1 MKKLLF
7 IIPPYF
13 NADDYLNKSR
23 AAVLPAFTMPYGI
36 LSMESYLSAR
46 CRSTIDMQLLDLN
59 ITLQKLVDQRFEGEY
74 AAVFAEEIR
83 TRLREFSPQFVGVSA
98 LFNSSNRYIQD
109 IVKVCKDFDPAII
122 TLAGGGLPSA
132 AYKLMLESC
141 PALDA
146 ICKGEGEL
154 PLRDLLDADDP
165 WEVIRKHKSWIARDE
180 LAANK
185 VPQHTFLENLD
196 DIPPFDF
203 KSINLDHYNNRSID
217 KQHSW
222 RPKRE
227 MAIHTS
233 RGCPFLCVF
242 CSNPS
247 LHGRDVRTMSIE
259 RVVADV
265 RRMKEEF
272 GMTVLLLE
280 DDHFFNDK
288 DRAKQILRELAALEI
303 RVEFPNGVA
312 VYAIDDE
319 VAELFSKA
327 GVSAVA
333 LAVESG
339 SDHVLNNIIRKP
351 LKKRLIRPAVE
362 ALRKFNVRSHVFIVI
377 GLPGEQDEHRAETL
391 QMLLDCGFDWVHVYL
406 AMPIF
411 GSRLYDICVEKGYI
425 DNPNSQDFVATKS
438 VIRAPGV
445 DPVKLEAFAYE
456 MQLRV
461 NFIENHN
468 MKMGRYDVPM
478 DYLKNV
484 VSKYPDHAFGHY
496 FLAKCYRAT
505 DDRFFGGRTFLAV
518 SWISAI
524 ATTGGAIWRKNT
536 ACISTLRRLSCRARI
551 RECCKPHSRRGNSRQ
566 TNWCSGYPT
575 SECVAPI
582 GCRNDH
588 AQSARSAGPS
598 HRATAT
604 TPEDRVRMV
613 RTIRPGKHGQWLRL
627 SFVKRS
633 TDQAA

>member
-1 MKKLLF
+1 MLVNDGALVKKVLF

-23 AAVLPAFTMPYGI
+23 AAVLPAFTVPYGI
-36 LSMESYLSAR
+36 LSLESYLRANCKSP
-46 CRSTIDMQLLDLN
+46 IDMRMLDLN
-59 ITLQKLVDQRFEGEY
+59 ITLQKLVE
-74 AAVFAEEIR
+74 ANFAGDYMACFRREIEQ
-83 TRLREFSPQFVGVSA
+83 RLREFGPQFVGVSA

-109 IVKVCKDFDPAII
+109 VVKSCKDYDPNIV

-132 AYKLMLESC
+132 AYKLMLEAC
-141 PALDA
+141 PELDA

-154 PLRDLLDADDP
+154 PLLDLLNADDP
-165 WEVIRKHKSWIARDE
+165 IQVIQTHKSWIGRNG
-180 LAANK
+180 LALNK
-185 VPQHTFLENLD
+185 VPEHTFIDDLD
-196 DIPPFDF
+196 DIPPFNYEGIDLDF
-203 KSINLDHYNNRSID
+203 YNNRSID
-217 KQHSW
+217 KQYAGK
-222 RPKRE
+222 PKRE

-247 LHGRDVRTMSIE
+247 LHGRKVRTMSIE
-259 RVVADV
+259 RVVSDV

-288 DRAKQILRELAALEI
+288 ERAKQLLRELAALGI

-319 VAELFSKA
+319 VAGLFAKA

-362 ALRKFNVRSHVFIVI
+362 ALRKFNIRSHVFIVI

-391 QMLLDCGFDWVHVYL
+391 QMLLDSGFDWVHVYL

-411 GSRLYDICVEKGYI
+411 GSRLYDICVENGYI
-425 DNPNSQDFVATKS
+425 ENTNSQDFVATKS

-445 DPVKLEAFAYE
+445 DPLKLEAFAYE
-456 MQLRV
+456 MQIRV
-461 NFIENHN
+461 NFVENHN
-468 MKMGRYDVPM
+468 MKIGRYDVPM

-484 VSKYPDHAFGHY
+484 VAKYPEHAFGHY
-496 FLAKCYRAT
+496 FLAECYRKTGQAN
-505 DDRFFGGRTFLAV
+505 LADQHLGSFRDICERD
-518 SWISAI
+518 SWWRDMARKYGIGERRAYSG
-524 ATTGGAIWRKNT
+524 TG
-536 ACISTLRRLSCRARI
+536 
-551 RECCKPHSRRGNSRQ
+551 
-566 TNWCSGYPT
+566 
-575 SECVAPI
+575 
-582 GCRNDH
+582 
-588 AQSARSAGPS
+588 SARSVELA
-598 HRATAT
+598 
-604 TPEDRVRMV
+604 
-613 RTIRPGKHGQWLRL
+613 LN
-627 SFVKRS
+627 
-633 TDQAA
+633 

>member
-1 MKKLLF
+1 MKKVLF

-23 AAVLPAFTMPYGI
+23 AAVLPAFTIPYGI
-36 LSMESYLSAR
+36 LSLESFLSAN
-46 CRSTIDMQLLDLN
+46 CRSPVDLRMLDLN
-59 ITLQKLVDQRFEGEY
+59 ITLQELVDNNFAGDYMR
-74 AAVFAEEIR
+74 VFRQEIE
-83 TRLREFSPQFVGVSA
+83 TQLREFNPQFVGVSA

-109 IVKVCKDFDPAII
+109 IVKACKDHDPAIV

-132 AYKLMLESC
+132 AYKLMLEGC

-165 WEVIRKHKSWIARDE
+165 LQVIRTHRSWIGRAE
-180 LAANK
+180 LALNK
-185 VPQHTFLENLD
+185 TPEHTFIENLD
-196 DIPPFDF
+196 DIPPLNYKGINFDF
-203 KSINLDHYNNRSID
+203 YNNRSID
-217 KQHSW
+217 KQYAGQ
-222 RPKRE
+222 PKRE

-247 LHGRDVRTMSIE
+247 LHGRKVRTMSIE
-259 RVVADV
+259 RVVSDV

-288 DRAKQILRELAALEI
+288 DRAKQILRELASLNI

-312 VYAIDDE
+312 VYAIDEE
-319 VAELFSKA
+319 VAELFSTA

-391 QMLLDCGFDWVHVYL
+391 QMLLDSGFDWVHVYL

-411 GSRLYDICVEKGYI
+411 GSRLYDICVENGYI
-425 DNPNSQDFVATKS
+425 ENAQSQDFVATKS

-445 DPVKLEAFAYE
+445 DPVKLEAYAYE
-456 MQLRV
+456 MQIRV
-461 NFIENHN
+461 NFVENHN
-468 MKMGRYDVPM
+468 MKIGRYDVPM

-484 VSKYPDHAFGHY
+484 VTKYPDHAFGHY
-496 FLAKCYRAT
+496 FLSKCYRAT
-505 DDRFFGGRTFLAV
+505 GKENLAEEHL
-518 SWISAI
+518 AI
-524 ATTGGAIWRKNT
+524 PDILERDNGGATCRKYDVHFT
-536 ACISTLRRLSCRARI
+536 MPFSCGRA
-551 RECCKPHSRRGNSRQ
+551 EP
-566 TNWCSGYPT
+566 
-575 SECVAPI
+575 
-582 GCRNDH
+582 
-588 AQSARSAGPS
+588 AQAG
-598 HRATAT
+598 
-604 TPEDRVRMV
+604 
-613 RTIRPGKHGQWLRL
+613 
-627 SFVKRS
+627 
-633 TDQAA
+633 

>member
-1 MKKLLF
+1 MKKVLF

-13 NADDYLNKSR
+13 NADDYLNKDR
-23 AAVLPAFTMPYGI
+23 AAVLPAFTLPYGI
-36 LSMESYLSAR
+36 LSMESYLKTACKSALEL
-46 CRSTIDMQLLDLN
+46 QLLDLN
-59 ITLQKLVDQRFEGEY
+59 VTLQRLIKENFSGDY
-74 AAVFAEEIR
+74 MAVFSDEIVS
-83 TRLREFSPQFVGVSA
+83 RLRDFNPQYVGVSA

-109 IVKVCKDFDPAII
+109 VVKACKIYDPGIV

-146 ICKGEGEL
+146 VCKGEGEL
-154 PLRDLLDADDP
+154 PMRDLLDADDP
-165 WEVIRKHKSWIARDE
+165 WQVIRTHKSWIDRE
-180 LAANK
+180 GLTGNK
-185 VPQHTFLENLD
+185 VPQHTFIDNLD
-196 DIPPFDF
+196 DIPQFNYDG
-203 KSINLDHYNNRSID
+203 INLDFYNNRSID
-217 KQHSW
+217 KRYAG

-259 RVVADV
+259 RVVSDV
-265 RRMKEEF
+265 RRMKDEF
-272 GMTVLLLE
+272 GMTVLMLE

-288 DRAKQILRELAALEI
+288 ERAKQILCELAALGV

-339 SDHVLNNIIRKP
+339 SDHVLNHIIRKP
-351 LKKRLIRPAVE
+351 LKKRLIRPVVE
-362 ALRKFNVRSHVFIVI
+362 TLRKFNVRSHVFIVI
-377 GLPGEQDEHRAETL
+377 GLPGEQDEHREETL

-411 GSRLYDICVEKGYI
+411 GSRLYDICVENGYI
-425 DNPNSQDFVATKS
+425 ENAKSQDFVATKS

-456 MQLRV
+456 MQIRV
-461 NFIENHN
+461 NFVENHN
-468 MKMGRYDVPM
+468 IKIGRYDVPV
-478 DYLKNV
+478 DYMKNV

-496 FLAKCYRAT
+496 YLAKCYRAT
-505 DDRFFGGRTFLAV
+505 GRGALADEHLARFGDICGRDEWWRGMAAKYGVGV
-518 SWISAI
+518 SHAMI
-524 ATTGGAIWRKNT
+524 APM
-536 ACISTLRRLSCRARI
+536 
-551 RECCKPHSRRGNSRQ
+551 REAALQ
-566 TNWCSGYPT
+566 
-575 SECVAPI
+575 
-582 GCRNDH
+582 
-588 AQSARSAGPS
+588 AG
-598 HRATAT
+598 
-604 TPEDRVRMV
+604 
-613 RTIRPGKHGQWLRL
+613 
-627 SFVKRS
+627 
-633 TDQAA
+633 

>member
-1 MKKLLF
+1 LDWPSLDRPDAREQEPDVKKVLF

-23 AAVLPAFTMPYGI
+23 AAVLPSFTIPYGI
-36 LSMESYLSAR
+36 LSMESYLNAR
-46 CRSTIDMQLLDLN
+46 CKSPVEMQLLDLN
-59 ITLQKLVDQRFEGEY
+59 VTLQKLVEDKFEGDY
-74 AAVFAEEIR
+74 TAVFGEEIKR
-83 TRLREFSPQFVGVSA
+83 RLRAFNPQFVGVSA
-98 LFNSSNRYIQD
+98 LFNSSNRYIQVV
-109 IVKVCKDFDPAII
+109 VKVCKDFDPNII

-132 AYKLMLESC
+132 AYKLMLEGC
-141 PALDA
+141 PQLDA

-154 PLRDLLDADDP
+154 PMRDLLDADDP
-165 WEVIRKHKSWIARDE
+165 WHTIRAHKSWIAREE
-180 LAANK
+180 LAENK
-185 VPQHTFLENLD
+185 IPQHTFIENLD

-203 KSINLDHYNNRSID
+203 KSINLDFYNNRSID
-217 KQHSW
+217 KQHAG

-247 LHGRDVRTMSIE
+247 LHGRDVRTMSVE

-280 DDHFFNDK
+280 DDHFFNDR
-288 DRAKQILRELAALEI
+288 DRAKEILRELAALDI

-362 ALRKFNVRSHVFIVI
+362 ALRKFDVRSHVFIVI
-377 GLPGEQDEHRAETL
+377 GLPGEQDEHRQETM

-425 DNPNSQDFVATKS
+425 DNPQSQDFVATKS

-461 NFIENHN
+461 NFVENHN
-468 MKMGRYDVPM
+468 MKIGRYDVPV

-484 VSKYPDHAFGHY
+484 VNKYPDHAFGHY
-496 FLAKCYRAT
+496 FLSECYRAT
-505 DDRFFGGRTFLAV
+505 GKETLAEEHHATFLDICDRDDWWRAMADKYSV
-518 SWISAI
+518 HFHPSAI
-524 ATTGGAIWRKNT
+524 PVA
-536 ACISTLRRLSCRARI
+536 ARD
-551 RECCKPHSRRGNSRQ
+551 
-566 TNWCSGYPT
+566 
-575 SECVAPI
+575 A
-582 GCRNDH
+582 
-588 AQSARSAGPS
+588 A
-598 HRATAT
+598 
-604 TPEDRVRMV
+604 
-613 RTIRPGKHGQWLRL
+613 L
-627 SFVKRS
+627 
-633 TDQAA
+633 QAAI

>member
-1 MKKLLF
+1 MKKVLF

-13 NADDYLNKSR
+13 NADDYLNKER
-23 AAVLPAFTMPYGI
+23 AAVLPSFTIPYGI
-36 LSMESYLSAR
+36 LSMESYLNAR
-46 CRSTIDMQLLDLN
+46 CKSAIDMQLLDLN
-59 ITLQKLVDQRFEGEY
+59 VTLQKLVEDKFEGDY
-74 AAVFAEEIR
+74 TAVFGEQIR
-83 TRLREFSPQFVGVSA
+83 RRLRAFNPQFVGVSA
-98 LFNSSNRYIQD
+98 LFNSSNRYIQVV
-109 IVKVCKDFDPAII
+109 VKVCKDFDPNII

-132 AYKLMLESC
+132 AYKLMLEGC
-141 PALDA
+141 PQLDA
-146 ICKGEGEL
+146 ICKGEGER
-154 PLRDLLDADDP
+154 PMRELLDADDP
-165 WEVIRKHKSWIARDE
+165 WQTIRAHKSWIARE
-180 LAANK
+180 QLAENK
-185 VPQHTFLENLD
+185 IPQHTFIENLD

-203 KSINLDHYNNRSID
+203 KSINLDFYNNRSID
-217 KQHSW
+217 KQHAG

-259 RVVADV
+259 RVIADV

-280 DDHFFNDK
+280 DDHFFNDR
-288 DRAKQILRELAALEI
+288 DRAKEILRQLAALDI

-319 VAELFSKA
+319 VAELFYKA

-351 LKKRLIRPAVE
+351 LKKRLIPPAVE
-362 ALRKFNVRSHVFIVI
+362 ALRKFDVRSHVFIVI
-377 GLPGEQDEHRAETL
+377 GLPGEQDEHRQETM

-425 DNPNSQDFVATKS
+425 DNPQSQDFVATKS

-461 NFIENHN
+461 NFVENHN
-468 MKMGRYDVPM
+468 MKIGRYNVPM

-496 FLAKCYRAT
+496 FLSECYRGTGKEALAEEHFARFLEVCEHDAWWRDMAEKYQVHFHAAPSMVPSASAAAT
-505 DDRFFGGRTFLAV
+505 
-518 SWISAI
+518 
-524 ATTGGAIWRKNT
+524 
-536 ACISTLRRLSCRARI
+536 
-551 RECCKPHSRRGNSRQ
+551 
-566 TNWCSGYPT
+566 
-575 SECVAPI
+575 
-582 GCRNDH
+582 
-588 AQSARSAGPS
+588 
-598 HRATAT
+598 
-604 TPEDRVRMV
+604 
-613 RTIRPGKHGQWLRL
+613 
-627 SFVKRS
+627 
-633 TDQAA
+633 QAAH